1 MLLEEIFACG
11 HENISCI
18 HSSTIELTKDSHITK
33 RGTCI
38 LGINA
43 TKACIDLNDLTK
55 KKIKNGNKLTIIINI
70 DNESE
75 MFYGYGNPNLTLVN
89 KNDMVFRKSNFIC
102 DRTVLIRCTKAS
114 NDLNKNL
121 INKIKVSNKQFSI
134 QFIDDE
140 F

>member
-1 MLLEEIFACG
+1 MILEEIFAYG

-18 HSSTIELTKDSHITK
+18 HSSTIELTKDAHITK

-70 DNESE
+70 DNERE

-102 DRTVLIRCTKAS
+102 DRTVLIRCSKAS